1 MVEEFFMKTTTRF
14 AVPALVTWAVLI
26 ALPLEG
32 QTLRTP
38 AEEAGYGRYTQHADV
53 ARFLEALDRNS
64 KEVSARPVGRTLEVQ
79 AFGAAT
85 LYLCILSREGV
96 DRPEALNRSKPTVF
110 IFAAQHGNEQ
120 SGKEAALALIRDLA
134 VGELNSMLDSLNL
147 LVIPQSNPYGNS
159 VDRRTNEQNLDLNRD
174 HVKLEAPETR
184 IIHKVFLE
192 WMPEVTLDVHEKG
205 DDYYRVSTGCVSNL
219 NIHSSL
225 QEFSRGTLFPLVR
238 RRVEADGFTWHE
250 YLVTDSPGSGRSSG
264 AASRVGTGRSGDVI
278 VRYSTPDLNDGR
290 NGPGIYETLSFI
302 QEGASRHDLATLEAR
317 TRWQYSGILGLV
329 EAVKSNAAKVNSL
342 VRTRRKELIRTA
354 RKMGSSNVVHLRM
367 EYVRDP
373 KNPELPLKR
382 FERGAGTEQKVVDEV
397 VTNWLPVVESRLSVP
412 RAPGYLVPAALTA
425 VVRTLQDHGIKFV
438 ALPRDT
444 ALEAEAYRVK
454 ELAPAAEDYLPPAK
468 MVVERGRIRFSAKA
482 GDYYVPGDQPAANL
496 IPGLLEPESEFG
508 LIRYRAYGLVPAP
521 GAEFPVVRTVKA
533 LRLSTPPSNR

>member
-1 MVEEFFMKTTTRF
+1 MTIANRI
-14 AVPALVTWAVLI
+14 AVPALLTWAVL
-26 ALPLEG
+26 LSPRVEG
-32 QTLRTP
+32 QTVQTP
-38 AEEAGYGRYTQHADV
+38 AEGAAYKRYTQHAET
-53 ARFLEALDRNS
+53 AQFLEALDRNS
-64 KEVSARPVGRTLEVQ
+64 KQLLVRPAGQTLEVKQ
-79 AFGAAT
+79 FGTAT
-85 LYLCILSREGV
+85 VYLCILTREGV
-96 DRPEALNRSKPTVF
+96 DCPEALNRSKPTVL

-120 SGKEAALALIRDLA
+120 SGKEAVLALIRDLA
-134 VGELNSMLDSLNL
+134 AGELNPLLDSLNFL
-147 LVIPQSNPYGNS
+147 IIPQSNPYGNF

-184 IIHKVFLE
+184 IIHQVFRE

-205 DDYYRVSTGCVSNL
+205 DDYYRVSTGCVSNV

-250 YLVTDSPGSGRSSG
+250 YLVTDSSGSGRSSG
-264 AASRVGTGRSGDVI
+264 AASRIGTGRSGDVV

-317 TRWQYSGILGLV
+317 VRWQYSGILGLM
-329 EAVKSNAAKVNSL
+329 EAVKANASKVNSL

-354 RKMGSSNVVHLRM
+354 RKIGSGNLVHLRM

-373 KNPELPLKR
+373 KNPELALKR
-382 FERGAGTEQKVVDEV
+382 FERGSGNGQKVVDEV
-397 VTNWLPVVESRLSVP
+397 VRNWLPIVEPRLSVP
-412 RAPGYLVPAALTA
+412 RAPGYIVPAGLTA
-425 VVRTLQDHGIKFV
+425 VVKTLEDHGIQMT
-438 ALPRDT
+438 ALVHEV
-444 ALEAEAYRVK
+444 ALEADVYRIK
-454 ELAPAAEDYLPPAK
+454 EIAPAAEDYLPPEK
-468 MVVERGRIRFSAKA
+468 LVVERHRSGFPVKA

-496 IPGLLEPESEFG
+496 IPSLLEPESEFG

-521 GAEFPVVRTVKA
+521 GADFAIVRAAKP
-533 LRLSTPPSNR
+533 LRLSTKR